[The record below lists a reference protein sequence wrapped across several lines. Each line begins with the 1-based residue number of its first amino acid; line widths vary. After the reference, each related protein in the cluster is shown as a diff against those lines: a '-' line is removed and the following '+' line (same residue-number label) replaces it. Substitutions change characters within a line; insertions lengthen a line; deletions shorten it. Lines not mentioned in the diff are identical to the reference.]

1 MTRLTL
7 SDRVLESFLD
17 DDVPFGDLTTHVLGI
32 GTKPGRIA
40 FAARDRMVVACAEEA
55 ARLLEL
61 AGARV
66 TAVVDSGSALA
77 PGAAILEAAG
87 PAEALHC
94 GWKVAQTLVEYASGI
109 ATVARRIVEAARTAR
124 PDIPV
129 VCTRK
134 NMPGAKSLSIKAILA
149 GGATPH
155 RLGLSETILIFA
167 EHRAFLDRQ
176 SASETIAQARRAAP
190 EKKIVVEVSSLEE
203 ALTWAEAGADVIQT
217 ESFRSRIY
225 RCFRHDLRR

>member
-1 MTRLTL
+1 MTRLKL
-7 SDRVLESFLD
+7 SDRVLESLLD

-32 GTKPGRIA
+32 GAKPGRIT

-66 TAVVDSGSALA
+66 STVAESGAELA
-77 PGAAILEAAG
+77 PGRAILEATG
-87 PAEALHC
+87 SAEALHC
-94 GWKVAQTLVEYASGI
+94 GWKVAQTLVEYASESP
-109 ATVARRIVEAARTAR
+109 RRRGGSSRRRAAR

-134 NMPGAKSLSIKAILA
+134 NMPGAKAVAIKAILA

-176 SASETIAQARRAAP
+176 SAAETIDRAHRTAP
-190 EKKIVVEVSSLEE
+190 EKKIVVEVSSLDE
-203 ALTWAEAGADVIQT
+203 ALTWPQPAPM
-217 ESFRSRIY
+217 
-225 RCFRHDLRR
+225 